1 MSAVNQT
8 VYVGQEGRQ
17 LDEVGTEAVG
27 SLFNVWIED
36 AELHRLLAPYDPAV
50 GTSPGVADARPALR
64 AILNAALAA
73 QAAQAAQQQVGGGV

>member
-17 LDEVGTEAVG
+17 LDEVGTDAVG
-27 SLFNVWIED
+27 SLFSVWVED
-36 AELHRLLAPYDPAV
+36 AELQRLLASYDPAV
-50 GTSPGVADARPALR
+50 GTSPGVADARPVLR

-73 QAAQAAQQQVGGGV
+73 QGGGA